1 MFPCVEQMQVFIR
14 NSQGVAKQC
23 LAAHVEQLR
32 AAAQGISLSAQLGEG
47 DGGKGTPGKEQ
58 GSSIE
63 GVSTSLG
70 KRRISLLWF

>member
-1 MFPCVEQMQVFIR
+1 MLG
-14 NSQGVAKQC
+14 STYG
-23 LAAHVEQLR
+23 AAESCSPG
-32 AAAQGISLSAQLGEG
+32 QGISSSAQLGEG

-70 KRRISLLWF
+70 KRKISLLWF